1 MTYQSDLDCNQSF
14 HTQECATVRAGSWK
28 EKLARSSAESH
39 KVHVCSCWP
48 DFIHAKFGTQATHA
62 SCEMDHGDD
71 STKDL
76 VHASQEIEMS
86 V

>member
-1 MTYQSDLDCNQSF
+1 VHKSVALCELDLLCIG
-14 HTQECATVRAGSWK
+14 AGSWK
-28 EKLARSSAESH
+28 EKLARSSAKRQ
-39 KVHVCSCWP
+39 KVRVSSCWP